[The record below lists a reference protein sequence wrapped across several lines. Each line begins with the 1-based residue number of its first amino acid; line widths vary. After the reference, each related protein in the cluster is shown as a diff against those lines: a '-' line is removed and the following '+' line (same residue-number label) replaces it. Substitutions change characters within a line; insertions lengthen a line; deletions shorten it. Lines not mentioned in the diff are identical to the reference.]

1 MMFVI
6 MLEEEFPIFS
16 NSVIERML
24 NHEAREAFLSALV
37 AEGLY
42 RSAEGERN
50 DGEEG
55 IWGRGGDNN
64 GGEVCKKVKGLVIG
78 VGMVGKREGGWK
90 VTFLLSQ

>member
-42 RSAEGERN
+42 RLCWLTNTSVYTSTSL
-50 DGEEG
+50 
-55 IWGRGGDNN
+55 IH
-64 GGEVCKKVKGLVIG
+64 
-78 VGMVGKREGGWK
+78 WK
-90 VTFLLSQ
+90 LC